1 MTEKLIMHGNTNSLG
16 AGQDPVNFN
25 LNSPQSESGLPAPG
39 PHINPNQ
46 QVMKTNQY
54 RMKKIFFSLTAAL
67 ACLAGSASAA
77 VTPIGLNGTAGPF
90 TFDTQPG
97 LADGWSTF
105 LWSGGANGTADTYA
119 IIDGRVQ
126 LLTAGSIA
134 TALGSL
140 AGTPP
145 TAATA
150 PAHWASAEM
159 RIYTRPTGTA
169 GDVIMATLV
178 NNSGGNITNLTLDYD
193 LSVEN
198 NDNAVRVEEV
208 YGHIVYYSLSG
219 AANSWV
225 AFSAQGGNGQ
235 QPDNTLG
242 TFHKNFS
249 TSLSATPVLPGG
261 TVYVLFA
268 DDNGSGTPDN
278 ALEIDNI
285 SFTEQHSAATT
296 QAPVFVNNTDPV
308 DRTAA
313 TGTPTTFTA
322 VATGNPAPT
331 YQWYSNDVAHALSGQ
346 TSSSYT
352 IASLKLTD
360 AGSYFVI
367 ASNNIGTA
375 TSRHAVLTV
384 TNGPGPISF
393 TNSGTGVIT
402 FDVLPPH
409 QQFSTRTWAGAN
421 SDIIDFAG
429 LDTAAKTNDATL
441 ITGTLVT
448 STNAAPADPTD
459 NNQGLWSTNGFI
471 CTRPTGVAYSGIM
484 ATLVNNSGGTLN
496 QVGIRY
502 QFTSLTGSD
511 PRVEQIPGQLAYYST
526 SGTPGSWTQIT
537 DLYDAVNDNIDGVY
551 QKSANVTLG
560 SPWAAGGLLYILW
573 VDDNGNPVSPDH
585 IYEIDNVQFL
595 SLTPTPPTFPP
606 PNTDPTNRTVAQC
619 GSTTLSAGTASGFPT
634 PTYQWYRTNGA
645 PKAIVGATSSS
656 YTIPNMQ
663 SGDAGTYFVV
673 AANGNPPNATSH
685 VATVTFV
692 AAPTFA
698 AVKAVSS
705 TNQTDILISFNLP
718 VDSATIDPNGF
729 DIDVHERGGGGS
741 VGVSSAAVVNG
752 TNVLVVAGGPMTVGV
767 SYDVEFQNAG
777 AGNTCTGAKV
787 IGNVHVT
794 ASVVILL
801 IDDQQMWRY
810 NDSGNAP
817 AAQGALQWTDVGW
830 DDSAWLQGLAVFDA
844 KRNQDRRTNTTPFI
858 GISNTPVRTM
868 LTLSNAT
875 ADLTTYNFRTHFG
888 NFPYGVPNRLQAV
901 SFFDD
906 GGAVWVN
913 GTLGFRNRDD
923 ATNVFAAYSGNPYAI
938 NPASDAIYEG
948 LFDLPAIALTT
959 ANNVVAVELK
969 QADATSSD
977 ATMGLILIGLY
988 DSFAP
993 RLNAAT
999 DRNFQ
1004 QTDLT
1009 WSSGTL
1015 QYNTNLSRGSGWHD
1029 VPGAV
1034 SPYTVFWSPGLGAG
1048 HAGGT
1053 NTLFYRL
1060 R

>member
-16 AGQDPVNFN
+16 AGQAPVNFN

-46 QVMKTNQY
+46 QVMK
-54 RMKKIFFSLTAAL
+54 KKNTLVSKLTKAALLLAAVVAPLTTAKAQLTQIFPVTQVWKYDPACHEGDNWQTTAYDDSGWLSGPGGFTGGENNAAIVPILNTTTLPAPATQSPAGHAMYFRTHFNLASIANVSLTMSNAIDDGA
-67 ACLAGSASAA
+67 
-77 VTPIGLNGTAGPF
+77 TFYLNGTQILNLRV
-90 TFDTQPG
+90 TTPG
-97 LADGWSTF
+97 TCASF
-105 LWSGGANGTADTYA
+105 SGGAIGAGTDALLWEVHTFTTADLAGIAVAGDNVLAVEVHQVNATSSDMVFGMVLMNGT
-119 IIDGRVQ
+119 VVVPPPQ
-126 LLTAGSIA
+126 PPIA
-134 TALGSL
+134 
-140 AGTPP
+140 
-145 TAATA
+145 
-150 PAHWASAEM
+150 
-159 RIYTRPTGTA
+159 
-169 GDVIMATLV
+169 
-178 NNSGGNITNLTLDYD
+178 
-193 LSVEN
+193 
-198 NDNAVRVEEV
+198 
-208 YGHIVYYSLSG
+208 
-219 AANSWV
+219 
-225 AFSAQGGNGQ
+225 
-235 QPDNTLG
+235 
-242 TFHKNFS
+242 
-249 TSLSATPVLPGG
+249 
-261 TVYVLFA
+261 
-268 DDNGSGTPDN
+268 
-278 ALEIDNI
+278 
-285 SFTEQHSAATT
+285 
-296 QAPVFVNNTDPV
+296 
-308 DRTAA
+308 
-313 TGTPTTFTA
+313 
-322 VATGNPAPT
+322 
-331 YQWYSNDVAHALSGQ
+331 
-346 TSSSYT
+346 
-352 IASLKLTD
+352 
-360 AGSYFVI
+360 
-367 ASNNIGTA
+367 
-375 TSRHAVLTV
+375 
-384 TNGPGPISF
+384 F
-393 TNSGTGVIT
+393 TNGTGVIT
-402 FDVLPPH
+402 FDTAPPAQQWSTITGTGGHGDFDGTADAVL
-409 QQFSTRTWAGAN
+409 AA
-421 SDIIDFAG
+421 
-429 LDTAAKTNDATL
+429 LDVAAKTNDASI
-441 ITGTLVT
+441 ITTAL
-448 STNAAPADPTD
+448 
-459 NNQGLWSTNGFI
+459 
-471 CTRPTGVAYSGIM
+471 
-484 ATLVNNSGGTLN
+484 
-496 QVGIRY
+496 
-502 QFTSLTGSD
+502 TSLTGNPPTSQNTAVYASD
-511 PRVEQIPGQLAYYST
+511 AGAQYLQTCPTGNAYTRLMATLTNLTGSAINSLGIRYDLTVRSVVVEQLAGHIVYYST
-526 SGTPGSWTQIT
+526 SGTPGSWVQIPLLNDQTT
-537 DLYDAVNDNIDGVY
+537 DDVAGTYHKTADI
-551 QKSANVTLG
+551 TLTT
-560 SPWAAGGLLYILW
+560 PWAANSKMYFLW
-573 VDDNGNPVSPDH
+573 CDDNANPASPDTR
-585 IYEIDNVQFL
+585 YGIDNVQFVT
-595 SLTPTPPTFPP
+595 LTPVCPAFANNP
-606 PNTDPTNRTVAQC
+606 DPTDRTIVQC
-619 GSTTLSAGTASGFPT
+619 SSTTLTAGAAIGFPN
-634 PTYQWYRTNGA
+634 PTYQWYRTNSSHPIA
-645 PKAIVGATSSS
+645 GATSPS
-656 YTIPNMQ
+656 YTIANAQVADGGP
-663 SGDAGTYFVV
+663 YFVI
-673 AANGNPPNATSH
+673 ASNAMTCTATSH
-685 VATVTFV
+685 IATVTV
-692 AAPTFA
+692 TPAPTFA